1 MTRRVVLL
9 HTVSG
14 LLPVFG
20 ELGAKLPAD
29 VKVSNIVDESL
40 LADALANGALTAAI
54 SRRVV
59 DHIVSAADS
68 GAVAVM
74 ATCSSIGPA
83 VELAA
88 QLVDVPVLRVDTP
101 MVDAAIE
108 TAKMAAGTERT
119 PRIAVLATAKSTLS
133 PTVDLVRRRAEHASV
148 EVDLDVRLLAE
159 AFTANASGDTARHDA
174 IIAEALQD
182 LATSVDAIVL
192 AQASM
197 ARAAASVSGEGLHT
211 PTFSSP
217 GLAMGRLADVLVHG

>member
-20 ELGAKLPAD
+20 ELGKRFPAD

-59 DHIVSAADS
+59 DHVVSAVDS

-88 QLVDVPVLRVDTP
+88 QLVDVPVLRVDVP

-108 TAKMAAGTERT
+108 SAKTAAGTERA
-119 PRIAVLATAKSTLS
+119 PRIAVLATAESTLA
-133 PTVDLVRRRAEHASV
+133 PTVELIHRRARNASM
-148 EVDLDVRLLAE
+148 EPELDVRLLTD
-159 AFTANASGDTARHDA
+159 AFAANASGDTAGHDA
-174 IIAEALQD
+174 IIAEALRD
-182 LATSVDAIVL
+182 VATSVDSIVL

-197 ARAAASVSGEGLHT
+197 ARVAAMVSGEGLTT

-217 GLAMGRLADVLVHG
+217 DLAMGRLAGVLEHA

>member
-20 ELGAKLPAD
+20 ELGKGLPAD

-40 LADALANGALTAAI
+40 LADALAEGALTASI

-59 DHIVSAADS
+59 DHVISAVDS

-88 QLVDVPVLRVDTP
+88 QLVDVPVLRVDVP

-108 TAKMAAGTERT
+108 SAQVAAGTERA

-133 PTVDLVRRRAEHASV
+133 PTVDLVRRRAQDASV
-148 EVDLDVRLLAE
+148 EPELEVRLLSE
-159 AFTANASGDTARHDA
+159 AFAANASGDTARHDA
-174 IIAEALQD
+174 IIAEALRD
-182 LATSVDAIVL
+182 LAESVDSIVL

-197 ARAAASVSGEGLHT
+197 ARVAAIVSNEGLTT

-217 GLAMGRLADVLVHG
+217 GLAMGRLASVLEHA